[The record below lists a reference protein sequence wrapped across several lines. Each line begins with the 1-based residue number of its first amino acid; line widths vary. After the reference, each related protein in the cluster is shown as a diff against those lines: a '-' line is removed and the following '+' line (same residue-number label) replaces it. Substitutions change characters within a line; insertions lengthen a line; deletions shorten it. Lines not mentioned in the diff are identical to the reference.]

1 MKKNFIPGFLLLL
14 SFSVILSSCLDD
26 EEELTGLGDAYAVV
40 ESINGNVVKGLGL
53 HAFSYSAFESVT
65 VNLKDEPMITY
76 SLEPYMG
83 YFQDFIWITPSDQFT
98 VDLPASGDYEFNAV
112 FKDGRTMKFYD
123 KLTDDFIL
131 PPQITSC
138 SYTSAGNKVDVVWT
152 LVDNADLYNVKVI
165 DDKGEILFVSSLYS
179 NKTSSIT
186 FNSSST
192 GWQNSGLPVSGQVIT
207 VEVTAYLV
215 EENST
220 VNDLQC
226 ISNTRSDIV
235 WGS

>member
-1 MKKNFIPGFLLLL
+1 MKKNFVFRVLLFL
-14 SFSVILSSCLDD
+14 SFPAILSSCLED
-26 EEELTGLGDAYAVV
+26 EEELTGFGDVYAVV
-40 ESINGNVVKGLGL
+40 ESIDGNVVKGLGL

-65 VNLKDEPMITY
+65 ANLKDEPMVTY
-76 SLEPYMG
+76 ALEPYMG
-83 YFQDFIWITPSDQFT
+83 FSQDFIWITPSDQFT
-98 VDLPASGDYEFNAV
+98 VDMPASGEYQFNAV
-112 FKDGRTMKFYD
+112 FKDGRTLAFYD

-138 SYTSAGNKVDVVWT
+138 TYTSAGNKVDVVWT
-152 LVDNADLYNVKVI
+152 LVKDADLYNVKLI
-165 DDKGEILFVSSLYS
+165 DDKGKILFVSSLYS
-179 NKTSSIT
+179 NKTSSIS

-192 GWQNSGLPVSGQVIT
+192 GWQNSGLPASGQVIT

-215 EENST
+215 EADSN

-226 ISNTRSDIV
+226 ISNARSEIV